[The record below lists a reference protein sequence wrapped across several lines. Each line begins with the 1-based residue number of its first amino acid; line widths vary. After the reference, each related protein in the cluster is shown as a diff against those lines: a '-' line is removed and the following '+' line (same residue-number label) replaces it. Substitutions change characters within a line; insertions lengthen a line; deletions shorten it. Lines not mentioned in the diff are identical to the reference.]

1 MSNLLVD
8 FRADGGGNPVPKPA
22 PSELAEHSTSV
33 ENSLRPLQAGPME
46 HPSDTPRRVVKVS
59 DNQPVSEPRQSD
71 NHEIRKSASI
81 RTPRGVMRGSA
92 NQPVSELGRSDNQTI
107 SQCQSSVSEAGNIED
122 CATAEVEGK
131 IIAANRRSPSAATRC
146 SAMSRLGVTTVGGP
160 NMDGGAGEH
169 GEPCRGW

>member
-1 MSNLLVD
+1 MPN
-8 FRADGGGNPVPKPA
+8 PA

-46 HPSDTPRRVVKVS
+46 HPSDTPCRVVRAS

-92 NQPVSELGRSDNQTI
+92 NLENSDDQTIRQSDN
-107 SQCQSSVSEAGNIED
+107 
-122 CATAEVEGK
+122 
-131 IIAANRRSPSAATRC
+131 
-146 SAMSRLGVTTVGGP
+146 
-160 NMDGGAGEH
+160 
-169 GEPCRGW
+169 